1 MDRHLLCY
9 KRMWVTGASGYG
21 EVRLATVH
29 FDVIEMAEEEVS
41 CHFFQ

>member
-21 EVRLATVH
+21 EVAPIYLDAKVCSG
-29 FDVIEMAEEEVS
+29 IELPTPN
-41 CHFFQ
+41 